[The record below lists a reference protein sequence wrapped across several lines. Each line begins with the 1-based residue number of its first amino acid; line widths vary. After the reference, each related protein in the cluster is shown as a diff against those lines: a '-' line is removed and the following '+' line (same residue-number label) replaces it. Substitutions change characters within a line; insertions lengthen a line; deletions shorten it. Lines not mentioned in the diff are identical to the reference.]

1 MKRQLLSRS
10 HLLCILSLLFVS
22 QVHGACTK
30 ITDAETREAC
40 QNAEQRAA
48 DKELANKKVYMA
60 YKQHLQ
66 NNSFFTPIKALL
78 PNSSFRPSSLSCTT
92 RQHSSVLE
100 TREKD
105 GRISRQRHQH
115 HVNRCLQWLYKTG
128 ELDTHQSVSNLPGSW
143 CRTATSASVYA
154 LPRYGYTSCCSWP

>member
-30 ITDAETREAC
+30 IIDAETREAC

-48 DKELANKKVYMA
+48 DKEVANKKVYMA

-78 PNSSFRPSSLSCTT
+78 PNSSFRLEIGSDQVHFHVQRGNILPFWK
-92 RQHSSVLE
+92 QGKKMAESV
-100 TREKD
+100 
-105 GRISRQRHQH
+105 
-115 HVNRCLQWLYKTG
+115 VNDINITLT
-128 ELDTHQSVSNLPGSW
+128 D
-143 CRTATSASVYA
+143 VYN
-154 LPRYGYTSCCSWP
+154 GYTKPANWIRTKVCPICQGRGMQCKSVVLLTNIR